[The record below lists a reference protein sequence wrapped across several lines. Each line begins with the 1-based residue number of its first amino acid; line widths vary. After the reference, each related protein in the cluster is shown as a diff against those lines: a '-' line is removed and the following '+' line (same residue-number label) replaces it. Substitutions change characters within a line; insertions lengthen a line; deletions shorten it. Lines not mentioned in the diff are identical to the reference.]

1 MTEKTLSTIENQ
13 YGDEIPAAVLFQEN
27 GQLYLWE
34 INCLSSLDYNLGH
47 CNCVNHFPSWEEPIS
62 TEQVIARFGKEALD
76 GFEAPSDAQ
85 LVFDAFGIEA
95 KELETA
101 LRVAYQIGANP
112 LPALRKITGRPIVF
126 SENPDLLAFPEAE
139 PGTVIF
145 VVNSRGEISTV
156 VTVKGR
162 QYEPDPDEEAA
173 EPDLDDPVGM
183 PELAIPAQLD

>member
-1 MTEKTLSTIENQ
+1 MEKVISTIENL
-13 YGDEIPAAVLFQEN
+13 YGEEIPETILFQKN

-145 VVNSRGEISTV
+145 VVNSRGEISV
-156 VTVKGR
+156 VTVEGR
-162 QYEPDPDEEAA
+162 QEGNSYYEVEA
-173 EPDLDDPVGM
+173 DDPVGM
-183 PELAIPAQLD
+183 PEQVMPPPEWGLLMN

>member
-1 MTEKTLSTIENQ
+1 MKKILGTLTNL
-13 YGDEIPAAVLFQEN
+13 YGDEIPAAVLYQES
-27 GQLYLWE
+27 GMLYLWE
-34 INCLSSLDYNLGH
+34 ITCYSALDYNLGH
-47 CNCVNHFPSWEEPIS
+47 CQCVNHFPSDERPVS
-62 TEQVIARFGKEALD
+62 TQYVIEQFGKEALD

-145 VVNSRGEISTV
+145 VVNSRGEISV
-156 VTVKGR
+156 VTVEGR
-162 QYEPDPDEEAA
+162 QEGNSYYEVEA
-173 EPDLDDPVGM
+173 DDPVGM
-183 PELAIPAQLD
+183 PEQVMPPPEWGLLMN

>member
-1 MTEKTLSTIENQ
+1 M
-13 YGDEIPAAVLFQEN
+13 
-27 GQLYLWE
+27 LYLWE
-34 INCLSSLDYNLGH
+34 INCLSALDYGLGT
-47 CNCVNHFPSWEEPIS
+47 CLCINHPMVVKEPIS
-62 TEQVIARFGKEALD
+62 TAEVIRQFGVEALD

-85 LVFDAFGIEA
+85 IVFDAFGVEID
-95 KELETA
+95 ELETY